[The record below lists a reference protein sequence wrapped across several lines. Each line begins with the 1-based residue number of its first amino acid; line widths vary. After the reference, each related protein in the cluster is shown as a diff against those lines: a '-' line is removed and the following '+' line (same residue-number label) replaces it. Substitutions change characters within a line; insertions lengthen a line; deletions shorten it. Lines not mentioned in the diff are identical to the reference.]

1 MLFDYVDDQNFLV
14 FAAKAYDNPSCID
27 ILEFNDDLNRI
38 KYIKRL
44 LNKHLEKNDLKE
56 RLILNHLVVL
66 YNVFSPEPLTMMLA
80 FKLREYMPQL
90 KPFLVMLGYWPNV
103 ITGIG
108 SDKESIV
115 DTDIQLDPIIVE
127 RLRGI

>member
-1 MLFDYVDDQNFLV
+1 MLFDYVDDQNFMV

-66 YNVFSPEPLTMMLA
+66 YNVFSPEPLTMMQD

-90 KPFLVMLGYWPNV
+90 KPILVILGYWPNV